1 MKTSAGIALAAACLA
16 GAGNAALA
24 AAPSASEQLWLEMIN
39 RFRGAPQA
47 ELDLLTNYVTPGT
60 GTVFAPVSSPDF
72 GVRVAISFFGVDA
85 AVLRSQF
92 NALSAA
98 PPLAWNSNL
107 HNAASAHTDAMIAA
121 DVQSHQVAGEPA
133 LATRLTNAG
142 YAYTQAN
149 ENIYGFTD
157 NVFHGHAAFLIDWGN
172 APNGIQSPPGHRNA
186 LISSNLREIGISLKP
201 SDGPNLGPLV
211 VTQDLGRRS
220 GNPFLTGVAFTDAI
234 VADDF
239 YSIGEGLG
247 AMTVNVFNAARTQ
260 ILASTT
266 TYDSGGYALAL
277 AAGTYDV
284 QFSGSGYD
292 YFVDD
297 YAFTSGQNQKLDFVA
312 AQVPEPAAAVLMLCG
327 LAVCVGLGRR
337 VRGRAAA

>member
-1 MKTSAGIALAAACLA
+1 MKSSAGIVLAAAWLA
-16 GAGNAALA
+16 GASGAALA

-39 RFRGAPQA
+39 RFRAAPQA
-47 ELDLLTNYVTPGT
+47 ELDILTNYVTPGT
-60 GTVFAPVSSPDF
+60 GTVFAPSSSSDQ

-107 HNAASAHTDAMIAA
+107 HNAASGHTDAMIAS
-121 DVQSHQVAGEPA
+121 DVQSHQVAGEPS
-133 LATRLTNAG
+133 LGTRLTNAG
-142 YAYTQAN
+142 YTFTQAN
-149 ENIYGFTD
+149 ENIFGFTD

-186 LISSNLREIGISLKP
+186 LISAGLREIGISLKE

-239 YSIGEGLG
+239 YSIGEGIG
-247 AMTVNVFNAARTQ
+247 EMTVNVFNAARTQ
-260 ILASTT
+260 VMASTT
-266 TYDSGGYALAL
+266 TYGSGGYSLAL

-292 YFVDD
+292 FFVDD

-312 AQVPEPAAAVLMLCG
+312 AQVPEPTTAALMLCG
-327 LAVCVGLGRR
+327 IAVFIGAGRR
-337 VRGRAAA
+337 IRERAAA